1 MKATIIFHS
10 VCGNTLVLARELQA
24 GFRRLDADCGLFR
37 VKDPDAEALAGFF
50 PIIAEAA
57 AEIRAIPLAGPELLV
72 ESDLVIMGSPTYF
85 GNVSSDMKTF
95 MDSAAPFWPEAK
107 LAGRKIA
114 AFATAGTPEGGAALC
129 LQAIRTWGT
138 HMGMIPLPVPV
149 GLVPG
154 TDFPAY
160 GLAAYSGPMADRRPD
175 EAVLEG
181 CRAWAKFLLEAVRQV

>member
-1 MKATIIFHS
+1 MKANVIFHS
-10 VCGNTLVLARELQA
+10 VCGNTLILARWLQA
-24 GFRRLDADCGLFR
+24 ELLELGVECGLFR
-37 VKDPDAEALAGFF
+37 VNDPDAEELARFF
-50 PIIAEAA
+50 PIIAEMAE
-57 AEIRAIPLAGPELLV
+57 EIRSIPLAHPGLLQ
-72 ESDLVIMGSPTYF
+72 ESDLVVMGSPTYF
-85 GNVSSDMKTF
+85 GNVSSEMKTF

-114 AFATAGTPEGGAALC
+114 AFATAGTPEGGAPLS

-160 GLAAYSGPMADRRPD
+160 GLTAYSGSMADSRPD

-181 CRAWAKFLLEAVRQV
+181 CRAWAAFLVEAAR